1 MKVTRLGH
9 LFKRG
14 STYYVAWR
22 VAGKL
27 VMRSTGET
35 DRKKA
40 ETKRREIMAPFTV
53 GNDVTALANVKAHL
67 ESKQETLTTLQ
78 DERNPPLTIGE
89 AWPAFIAAQNRPDTG
104 KATLA
109 VYEMTWGRFWKWMRD
124 THPAVTFMR
133 DVTPEIAGQFA
144 AWLTA
149 EGRSPNTF
157 NKYMNLLALV
167 FRTVK
172 EKARLTV
179 NPWESIQR
187 KRLVTH
193 GRRELTIAELRK
205 VTAAAAGDLRILLA
219 LGIYTGMRLGDC
231 ATLRWAEVDLARG
244 RIVRI
249 PNKTGRNNPKPVIV
263 PIHPTLSALL
273 SKIPKAGRTANVLP
287 RIAADYARH
296 RSYVTDRVQ
305 ALFKACSIE
314 TCRKVEGRKISQ
326 VEVGFH
332 SLRHSFVSLCRE
344 ANAPLSVVESIVG
357 HSNPAMTRHY
367 THTSE
372 AAATTAVAALPD
384 ITGKSRKALPPAA
397 ATRQVDAEAV
407 RQLADRLNGDNWK
420 AIQGEL
426 RALVKG

>member
-1 MKVTRLGH
+1 
-9 LFKRG
+9 
-14 STYYVAWR
+14 
-22 VAGKL
+22 
-27 VMRSTGET
+27 
-35 DRKKA
+35 
-40 ETKRREIMAPFTV
+40 
-53 GNDVTALANVKAHL
+53 
-67 ESKQETLTTLQ
+67 
-78 DERNPPLTIGE
+78 
-89 AWPAFIAAQNRPDTG
+89 
-104 KATLA
+104 
-109 VYEMTWGRFWKWMRD
+109 MTWGRFWKWMRD
-124 THPAVTFMR
+124 THPAVTFMC

-172 EKARLTV
+172 DKARLTV
-179 NPWESIQR
+179 NPWEGIQR
-187 KRLVTH
+187 KQLVTH

-205 VTAAAAGDLRILLA
+205 VTAAASGDLRILLA

-273 SKIPKAGRTANVLP
+273 SKIPKAGRTADVLP

-344 ANAPLSVVESIVG
+344 ANAPLSVVEAIVG